1 MAHLEPRHVARLT
14 PPLVQ
19 QVNAERVILFGW
31 ARAIL
36 MQLAHPLVAAG
47 VAEHS
52 TFRSGRVMA
61 ATRLHH
67 TVQAMLAL
75 VFGTENARQAA
86 LDGIKEIHRRVN
98 GTLRETVGRYSAG
111 TRYSAEDPSLVL
123 WVHATLLDSVPL
135 VYSRIVR
142 PLTAAEHDRYC
153 DDAAGV
159 AIALGARPGE
169 VPRTGAALRA
179 YLETAMHS
187 GMLAVGD
194 DARSLAAAVLHPPFR
209 LVTGPAAALN
219 RTITVGLL
227 PSPLRAAYGFDPI
240 DERRVA
246 GALRLVRAAR
256 AVTPAPLR
264 RWPVARR

>member
-1 MAHLEPRHVARLT
+1 MAHLEPRHVAHLT
-14 PPLVQ
+14 PTLVQ

-75 VFGTENARQAA
+75 VFGTDAARQAA
-86 LDGIKEIHRRVN
+86 IDGILQIHRRVH
-98 GTLRETVGRYSAG
+98 GTLREAVGAYPAG

-135 VYSRIVR
+135 VYSRTVTE
-142 PLTAAEHDRYC
+142 LTEADHDRYC
-153 DDAAGV
+153 SEAANV
-159 AIALGARPGE
+159 AIALGAPTGE
-169 VPRTGAALRA
+169 VPRTRAALRA
-179 YLETAMHS
+179 YLDAAMDS
-187 GMLAVGD
+187 DRLAVGAA
-194 DARSLAAAVLHPPFR
+194 ARGLASAVLHPPFR
-209 LVTGPAAALN
+209 LLTGPAAALN

-227 PSPLRAAYGFDPI
+227 PQPLRAAYGFDPI
-240 DERRVA
+240 DGRRVN

-256 AVTPAPLR
+256 AVTPAPWR
-264 RWPVARR
+264 RWPIARR